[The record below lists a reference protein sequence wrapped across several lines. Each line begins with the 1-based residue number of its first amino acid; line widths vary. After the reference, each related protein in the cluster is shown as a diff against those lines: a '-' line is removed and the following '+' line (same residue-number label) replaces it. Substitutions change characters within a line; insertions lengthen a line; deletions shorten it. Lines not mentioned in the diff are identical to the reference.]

1 MRQKKLLNL
10 SNDRDKV
17 DYKFFSPKKSIIKI
31 RTLGVLKNNRSE
43 IELKQQQQKTSRCMK
58 RKFLH
63 ATKDLTQEMTNICIW
78 INLQTISIA

>member
-43 IELKQQQQKTSRCMK
+43 IELKQQ
-58 RKFLH
+58 
-63 ATKDLTQEMTNICIW
+63 
-78 INLQTISIA
+78 